1 MTTKPQDMGAIFDAL
16 EADLVA
22 QHKATPPEQLAAE
35 EQRRKIKRE
44 YEAKHTP
51 IETDE
56 DRANAEEYPEEDE
69 DDTQ

>member
-1 MTTKPQDMGAIFDAL
+1 MNNPKNMGALFDQL
-16 EADLVA
+16 EADLIA
-22 QHKATPPEQLAAE
+22 QYKATPPEQLAAE

-56 DRANAEEYPEEDE
+56 DRANTEEYPQDEDE
-69 DDTQ
+69 E